1 MRGSE
6 LLEKMELVDPDYVAA
21 AEAPPRKRRNPWLRW
36 GAMAACLCLVIGG
49 IWLIGR
55 QGGAEP
61 QPGPG
66 SSSAGPGPG
75 VVNGLE
81 RVTVPELR
89 QGMGYE
95 GILCYDISDYRD
107 GNPWREDMA
116 LTTLPVY
123 RNGSY
128 DASGAGFPLGLGEE
142 EMRARLEE
150 AAAAW
155 GVEVVSTELLT
166 DDGFLTGGPIV
177 TGIDGQTADGGWIT
191 AQADGTV
198 RLLWIGDAP
207 EEYRLSLDGCTDAQA
222 EEALRAFTERY
233 GGGMD
238 FLQPRC
244 VSYASYDFAG
254 EASRNWGTCFVYDAA
269 GDDVQTILNYSFRR
283 LGVSPDGGIRWQ
295 DSLLT
300 AEKLGDYPVI
310 SLAEA
315 TERLKNGRFQSSAPA
330 EYLPQGGIGEE
341 LIGTAELVYRTGP
354 DEEILLPYYRFYVL
368 LAGAAEDA
376 DAAEGLKS
384 YGACYVPAIA
394 EEYLTG
400 LPAYDG
406 GFAG

>member
-1 MRGSE
+1 MRGNE
-6 LLEKMELVDPDYVAA
+6 LLEKMELIDPAYVAA
-21 AEAPPRKRRNPWLRW
+21 ADAPPKKRKTRWLRW
-36 GAMAACLCLVIGG
+36 GAAAACLCLVIGG
-49 IWLIGR
+49 IWAAGR
-55 QGGAEP
+55 RGEP

-66 SSSAGPGPG
+66 SSEDPGPG

-81 RVTVPELR
+81 RITVPELR

-95 GILCYDISDYRD
+95 GILCYDISEYRD

-128 DASGAGFPLGLGEE
+128 DASGAGIPLGLGEE
-142 EMRARLEE
+142 EMQARLEA

-155 GVEVVSTELLT
+155 GVELASTELLT
-166 DDGFLTGGPIV
+166 DDGLLTGDPIV
-177 TGIDGQTADGGWIT
+177 TGIEGQTADGGWLT
-191 AQADGTV
+191 AYADGTV

-222 EEALRAFTERY
+222 EEALRAFAERY

-238 FLQPRC
+238 FVQPRC

-254 EASRNWGTCFVYDAA
+254 EASRSWGTCFVYDAA

-283 LGVSPDGGIRWQ
+283 LGVNPDGGIRWQ
-295 DSLLT
+295 DDLLT

-315 TERLKNGRFQSSAPA
+315 TERLRRGRFQTSAPA

-341 LIGTAELVYRTGP
+341 RIGTAELVYRTGP
-354 DEEILLPYYRFYVL
+354 NEEVLLPYYRFYVL
-368 LAGAAEDA
+368 LSGASEDAGAAE
-376 DAAEGLKS
+376 GLQS
-384 YGACYVPAIA
+384 YGACYVPALA
-394 EEYLTG
+394 EDCLTA
-400 LPAYDG
+400 LPTYDG
-406 GFAG
+406 SFAG